1 MAHGWVEVALCVGTS
16 TTAATV
22 RSVMTICSVL
32 GNTRFTVTLFTQASR
47 SRFCS
52 MAPASTRRSVVPEGT
67 PAKASISVVV
77 RCSTPST
84 CTSSILNA
92 SEKYRTAAPTASVS
106 TTAASMAR
114 RTTWRR

>member
-1 MAHGWVEVALCVGTS
+1 MGTS

-22 RSVMTICSVL
+22 RSVMTMTCSVL